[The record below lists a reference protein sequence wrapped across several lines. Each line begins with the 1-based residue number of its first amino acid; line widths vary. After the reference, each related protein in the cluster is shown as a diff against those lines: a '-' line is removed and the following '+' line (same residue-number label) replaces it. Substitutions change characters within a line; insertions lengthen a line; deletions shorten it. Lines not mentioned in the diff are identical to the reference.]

1 MEEDYISQTLLHK
14 KQQRQQELLEFQK
27 NAEQA
32 EEEVRKW
39 NLQRESNINQDDNQ
53 NDQHNMQFKENIE
66 AYSNQNKNS
75 NDDGFSIKNKLMQQ
89 QSELEFPEEQIHQ
102 KLQKIRNLLGLN
114 SPNENQNESSP
125 IIAKQKKLQ
134 QKQQIIQLEQERISQ
149 DDNYLEFANTFGK
162 NDRINTDIN
171 LLAAGDSQM
180 EQLDF
185 IKSNQEN
192 DDPISY
198 LTSTFNRNLKQK
210 QPNEPSSVQIGN
222 MFTNQFR
229 ENIKNLNQ
237 QQQEDSQ
244 NEQNIDT
251 RRFLNEYINNFD
263 NNFEINQQLPEDA
276 NIQINYSSKPNYSTN
291 QITNNQQKYQSV
303 DVSALLEGKQLLK
316 NDNSFRNNQSD
327 FDKFNARESS
337 LKKVETD
344 NFSNNQRVN
353 PFNKQRERSSSINKS
368 NNQSHNASQSFIDSG
383 KKDFKNIC
391 NDEYESKIPTTQV
404 TQATSSK
411 QNNNTVRSLNQNVP
425 NKFELTSMSYT
436 KTEPSNRFNEY
447 VSSNTLLYKKPF
459 NQNITPSS
467 RGQNKLEDR
476 QNQSMQQI
484 KSQSPFRA
492 TFQDKSTISHIGIA
506 DKQNT
511 SLLNQSQIQ
520 LLENSNLNLQN
531 AIMINQ
537 SSNIINNQRSKTS
550 FTQQY
555 SPPQKL
561 ISEDIGYLESDGK
574 NVQMMKDEEEEIR
587 ESNNNTERIN
597 NLFQQQVGKRIEQD
611 EQKSFF
617 QYEQQIQELAKKNKS
632 LMSDNIK
639 ILQQKEQLHKT
650 LMKKESEIAQLQLR
664 VSDLE
669 KKLEE
674 KQDEAKLKRKLE
686 LAIQENSKGLQE
698 QIEELQKTIS
708 EQNFEIQNR
717 TNQERF
723 QRHKVTQQQNQFYLK
738 EEDLKNQVQFLKKE
752 IENMKYNREI
762 LKNRGESEIKSRL
775 LEMETDLHITRNQY
789 HTLSQEKSFLEQQLE
804 ENSQLSQ
811 QSLQKLEAEM
821 QSAQQQ
827 EIQELQYFVISIKQE
842 YEKLMFQIK
851 NVKKPSKK
859 KDSSQQQQTKKNL
872 YNQQDKKQREEDEE
886 EEEDNHEN
894 LQNKIKQ
901 LIEEKNILH
910 DEKFKLTQQVN
921 WLQIKQKSQSYMEYK
936 VETLMYERRFN
947 QLTEMLAYWKKNCS
961 KVCQDYLSSLS
972 KLKKENE
979 KLKSTMQTTQ
989 KRFLTEYE
997 SIVKEIAKKYQ
1008 LESEQLHLSL
1018 KEMQQKYIQSQSKL
1032 AETRS
1037 KLKDVSLISLT
1048 NNTQVNST
1056 IANQAFT
1063 PIEFSKIT
1071 TEKKPPVYSR
1081 QKQNNSHDYS
1091 INFKQINQ
1099 KILSQTSNNNL
1110 DQEKIKKKKKT
1121 VC

>member
-1 MEEDYISQTLLHK
+1 MEGDYISQTLLHK

-39 NLQRESNINQDDNQ
+39 NLQRESNLNQDDNQ
-53 NDQHNMQFKENIE
+53 NDEDNIQYKENIV
-66 AYSNQNKNS
+66 AYSNQTKNT
-75 NDDGFSIKNKLMQQ
+75 NEGLSIKNKLVQQ

-102 KLQKIRNLLGLN
+102 KLQKIRDLLGLN
-114 SPNENQNESSP
+114 NTNENQNESSP
-125 IIAKQKKLQ
+125 IITKQKKLQ

-149 DDNYLEFANTFGK
+149 DDNYMEFANTFGK

-171 LLAAGDSQM
+171 LLAGDSQM

-198 LTSTFNRNLKQK
+198 STSTFNRNLKQK
-210 QPNEPSSVQIGN
+210 QQNEPSNVQIGN

-229 ENIKNLNQ
+229 ENLKNLNQ
-237 QQQEDSQ
+237 QQQQEDNQS
-244 NEQNIDT
+244 EQNIDT

-263 NNFEINQQLPEDA
+263 NNFEINQQIPNEDV
-276 NIQINYSSKPNYSTN
+276 NNQINYSSKPNC
-291 QITNNQQKYQSV
+291 QITGNQQKYQSV
-303 DVSALLEGKQLLK
+303 DVRALLEGKQLLK
-316 NDNSFRNNQSD
+316 NENSFRNNQSD
-327 FDKFNARESS
+327 YDKFNVRESS

-353 PFNKQRERSSSINKS
+353 PFNKQRERSSSVNKS

-383 KKDFKNIC
+383 KKDFKNLC

-404 TQATSSK
+404 TQATSAK
-411 QNNNTVRSLNQNVP
+411 QNNTVRSLNQNIP

-447 VSSNTLLYKKPF
+447 VSNNTQLYKKPF
-459 NQNITPSS
+459 TQNITPSS
-467 RGQNKLEDR
+467 RAQNKYEDR

-484 KSQSPFRA
+484 KNQSPFRA

-531 AIMINQ
+531 ATMINQ
-537 SSNIINNQRSKTS
+537 SSNIINNQRNKTS

-561 ISEDIGYLESDGK
+561 ISEDIGYLESDAK
-574 NVQMMKDEEEEIR
+574 DVQMIKHEEDEIR

-597 NLFQQQVGKRIEQD
+597 NLFQQQVGKRIDQD
-611 EQKSFF
+611 EQNSFF
-617 QYEQQIQELAKKNKS
+617 QYEQQILELTNKNKS

-639 ILQQKEQLHKT
+639 ILHQKEQLHKT
-650 LMKKESEIAQLQLR
+650 LMKKESEITQLQLR

-686 LAIQENSKGLQE
+686 LAIQENTKELQQ

-723 QRHKVTQQQNQFYLK
+723 QRHKVSQQQNQFYLK
-738 EEDLKNQVQFLKKE
+738 EEELKNQVQFLKKE

-762 LKNRGESEIKSRL
+762 LKNRGENEIKSRL

-789 HTLSQEKSFLEQQLE
+789 HTLSQEKSLLEQQLE
-804 ENSQLSQ
+804 ENQQISQ

-821 QSAQQQ
+821 QSAHQQ

-842 YEKLMFQIK
+842 YEKLMLQIK

-872 YNQQDKKQREEDEE
+872 YNQQDKKQKVEDEE
-886 EEEDNHEN
+886 EEEEN
-894 LQNKIKQ
+894 QEDLQTKIKQ

-921 WLQIKQKSQSYMEYK
+921 WLSIKQKSQSYMEQK

-947 QLTEMLAYWKKNCS
+947 QLTEMLSYWKKNCS
-961 KVCQDYLSSLS
+961 MVCQDYLSQLA

-979 KLKSTMQTTQ
+979 KLKSTIQVTQ

-1008 LESEQLHLSL
+1008 LESEQLHLNL

-1037 KLKDVSLISLT
+1037 KLKDVSQISLT

-1056 IANQAFT
+1056 IANQVFT
-1063 PIEFSKIT
+1063 PIDFSKIT

-1081 QKQNNSHDYS
+1081 QKQNNSQDYS

-1099 KILSQTSNNNL
+1099 KILSQTQNQ

-1121 VC
+1121 VY